1 MDARTEQSVGG
12 VGREVRQEA
21 EGFGMVSREFLSGVS
36 AKTVRVARWRAWEC
50 GSYSN
55 GPAGFPSAS
64 LRMSGDPV
72 LQNGQRPAGMSACG
86 RTANGPAGFGDPAL
100 HTAADLASGHRQGT
114 PKASEGGLGGRIAG
128 RPPRCR
134 YARQASAG
142 RFNPMGAEG
151 GHPARVGQAPERRG
165 K

>member
-1 MDARTEQSVGG
+1 MNLAAVSLPRNVQAGKVINARPI
-12 VGREVRQEA
+12 RQ
-21 EGFGMVSREFLSGVS
+21 RR
-36 AKTVRVARWRAWEC
+36 T
-50 GSYSN
+50 
-55 GPAGFPSAS
+55 
-64 LRMSGDPV
+64 
-72 LQNGQRPAGMSACG
+72 CG

-128 RPPRCR
+128 RLPRCR